1 MAQTIEDALQA
12 EMTRHAAYAM
22 GEWLINAPGVL
33 DKKVRFLSIA
43 ELDALAVACISA
55 YVTIRQKLSDA
66 PPSSEPEASSFT
78 A

>member
-1 MAQTIEDALQA
+1 MAATIEDALQA

-22 GEWLINAPGVL
+22 GEWLISANLL